1 MEAPA
6 ALAVPAFLAAA
17 ALILAAS
24 LKLIRPQRTYIAL
37 RLAGFPNGRGAVMA
51 LAAVEALAGTAVLAT
66 RSVPAFGVMGL
77 LYLAFTVFLVRARR
91 AGIACGCLTDS
102 DHPPGW
108 MHICL
113 DALAAVVGFAALAT
127 AS

>member
-6 ALAVPAFLAAA
+6 ALAVPAFLAAT

-37 RLAGFPNGRGAVMA
+37 RLAGLPNGRGAVIV
-51 LAAVEALAGTAVLAT
+51 LAAIEALAGAAVLLV
-66 RSVPAFGVMGL
+66 RSAAAFGVMGV
-77 LYLAFTVFLVRARR
+77 LYLAFTVFLVRARS

-127 AS
+127 VS